1 MDIEIDLNKSVY
13 EQISE
18 VFEKLKKLKEKR
30 ERLIKRIEELKR
42 KLEEIK
48 KEHQKKLAVKKE
60 KKEKEWYENLR
71 WFITSDGF
79 LVVAGKDA
87 MTNEILIKR
96 YMEDKD
102 IVLHADIVGSPF
114 GLIKTRGKQIS
125 ESTIKEAAKF
135 VASYSRAWK
144 EGLYAVEVYWVYP
157 NQVSKKAPS
166 GEYLPRG
173 AFMIYG
179 KKNYL
184 TATLEIAIGIDSE
197 ENIIHGVPESV
208 DKYSKKYV
216 VIIPGN
222 KKVDFLVKKI
232 ANFLEVKDKE
242 SLEEIKRWIP
252 YGVGEIK
259 DLRLGSVVRFKN
271 QI

>member
-1 MDIEIDLNKSVY
+1 MDIEIDLNKPIY

-18 VFEKLKKLKEKR
+18 FFEKLRKLKEKR
-30 ERLIKRIEELKR
+30 ERLIKRIEELKK
-42 KLEEIK
+42 KLEEVK
-48 KEHQKKLAVKKE
+48 KEGQKRKEIKKE
-60 KKEKEWYENLR
+60 KKEWYENFR

-87 MTNEILIKR
+87 LTNEILIKK

-114 GLIKTRGKQIS
+114 GLIKTKGKEVS

-135 VASYSRAWK
+135 VASYSRAWR
-144 EGLYAVEVYWVYP
+144 EGLYAMEVYWVYP

-166 GEYLPRG
+166 GEYLPKG

-184 TATLEIAIGIDSE
+184 TVNLEVAIGVDSE
-197 ENIIHGVPESV
+197 GNIIHGVPESL
-208 DKYSKKYV
+208 DKYAKRYV
-216 VIIPGN
+216 VLIPGN
-222 KKVDFLVKKI
+222 KKADFLVKKI
-232 ANFLEVKDKE
+232 SNFLGVKDKE

-259 DLRLGSVVRFKN
+259 DFRLGKVVTR
-271 QI
+271 Q